1 MGRQVAR
8 DPGSTLRRLA
18 GGDPGKITGRL
29 VTEAAQRG
37 DEEARGIIAEAG
49 RRLGQGIAGLVN
61 VIDPQVV
68 VVGGGA
74 IVAGDLLLEPARA
87 AFREAVEGPEYRP
100 GVPLVAADL
109 GNDAGAVGAAA
120 RPSRS
125 SGARWPDVK
134 VGLVLPMATG
144 DAERV
149 LAFARRAE
157 ELGFDGLF
165 AFDHLFPPGA
175 PSDRP
180 SLEAFA
186 MLAGVAAVTSR
197 VSVGTLVAR
206 ASLRSAG
213 MLAKQAVTLD
223 GLSAGRFVLGIGTG
237 DEGAPPSTRPS
248 GSPTWGPAFGANTWW
263 RRSEPSGRCSAAS
276 RGREA
281 CTCRASTGRCCRRRE
296 RRSADRI
303 AVRGPAAAREV
314 MPERVGAGPR
324 RRRAGSPREPRTASS
339 PPGRRWLSSRRGR
352 GGALVARRERGLE
365 QAWGSA
371 RSAVGWLRELER
383 AGATWAIVLAAG
395 PPDRID
401 LIGERV
407 LPAIEAS
414 G

>member
-1 MGRQVAR
+1 M
-8 DPGSTLRRLA
+8 
-18 GGDPGKITGRL
+18 
-29 VTEAAQRG
+29 
-37 DEEARGIIAEAG
+37 
-49 RRLGQGIAGLVN
+49 
-61 VIDPQVV
+61 
-68 VVGGGA
+68 
-74 IVAGDLLLEPARA
+74 
-87 AFREAVEGPEYRP
+87 
-100 GVPLVAADL
+100 
-109 GNDAGAVGAAA
+109 
-120 RPSRS
+120 
-125 SGARWPDVK
+125 K
-134 VGLVLPMATG
+134 VGLVLPMASG
-144 DAERV
+144 DAGRV

-197 VSVGTLVAR
+197 VAVGTLVAR

-237 DEGAPPSTRPS
+237 DEVSAAEHEAFGLAYLGPGVRREHLVETVRALRALFRGEPWAGGVHVPRIDGPLLPPPRTLGGPPIWIGGVSEGAVRVAAEEADAWNGWGLDPSTFAERARLLAS
-248 GSPTWGPAFGANTWW
+248 RAGRRIEPTWGGAM
-263 RRSEPSGRCSAAS
+263 
-276 RGREA
+276 
-281 CTCRASTGRCCRRRE
+281 
-296 RRSADRI
+296 
-303 AVRGPAAAREV
+303 V
-314 MPERVGAGPR
+314 VGADAAEAER
-324 RRRAGSPREPRTASS
+324 
-339 PPGRRWLSSRRGR
+339 
-352 GGALVARRERGLE
+352 LVAARRERGLE
-365 QAWGSA
+365 QAWGGSA